1 MAHHDLGGVVAKKI
15 GRGRLKQRKH
25 KQLTRVCFTTNTV
38 GFLVR
43 FSQKNQKSIL
53 IRKTAKPFYNKSL
66 IDQACSVKMA
76 GYKPRSFFPAFTNL
90 DFVSVHKKAKTELG

>member
-38 GFLVR
+38 GLLVR
-43 FSQKNQKSIL
+43 FSLSKKSQS
-53 IRKTAKPFYNKSL
+53 RFVRPPNHFYNKSL

-76 GYKPRSFFPAFTNL
+76 GCKPCSFFPAFTDL
-90 DFVSVHKKAKTELG
+90 DFVLVHKKAKTELG